1 MDRVVHN
8 ATAMDKLTTSKN
20 LGGRPKGSL
29 NKNNQALRDMILG
42 ALHEQGGQKYLAS
55 VAQSHPQAFVA
66 LLGKVLPT
74 TLEGQVSHTINWPV
88 GVPLIES

>member
-1 MDRVVHN
+1 MDSLKTPR
-8 ATAMDKLTTSKN
+8 N

-42 ALHEQGGQKYLAS
+42 ALNEQGGQKYLAS

-74 TLEGQVSHTINWPV
+74 TLDGNVGLTINWPV
-88 GVPLIES
+88 GVPGIES

>member
-1 MDRVVHN
+1 ME
-8 ATAMDKLTTSKN
+8 TLKTPKN

-42 ALHEQGGQKYLAS
+42 ALHAQGGQEYLARMAEEQPGPFMS
-55 VAQSHPQAFVA
+55 

-74 TLEGQVSHTINWPV
+74 TLDGQVSHTINWPV
-88 GVPLIES
+88 GVPRIES